1 MNIHKKFYVTP
12 LNPTRGLLFNVP
24 HVPLQRDHHADHQ
37 NLLSIGNSDDPHH
50 SSSPSRDSTKI
61 SLQTIDQ
68 FKIGSYLNLF
78 FLSLSLESLSLSLSL
93 YNFWTTKI
101 AMIGL
106 AIPIIQ
112 KPTCSAFC
120 LQLSSRYQQQ
130 NITSKTL
137 SKIYISTMSMYTMK
151 P

>member
-50 SSSPSRDSTKI
+50 SSSSSRDSTKI

-112 KPTCSAFC
+112 N
-120 LQLSSRYQQQ
+120 LHVVLSVSNCPQDINHKILPLKRSQRYTFQPCQC
-130 NITSKTL
+130 TL
-137 SKIYISTMSMYTMK
+137 
-151 P
+151 